1 MAEDAK
7 QFAERYF
14 GRQHP
19 ARQAPKPRPTPEQLE
34 AAAETLTAQP
44 PATGLALDIFDEPL
58 RRILSSG
65 DAHARSQFAA
75 TSRDRVEGDRTFRRA
90 RAEAASKSPGP
101 RVRNWRP
108 VIAFVTGLSDEQRAM
123 IDESDFYKTLG
134 PIDQRKLERLAA
146 QVTQEKVE
154 AEYAEHGGAP
164 LFETLEDEPEVD
176 YAAGEF
182 EPAPVK
188 DVNDTEGQAELEA
201 WLDEDETYWDVAGN
215 DEVDDDFDP
224 VLAESDAILGAQ
236 LQGGEVA

>member
-1 MAEDAK
+1 MAADDAK
-7 QFAERYF
+7 HFAERYF

-19 ARQAPKPRPTPEQLE
+19 ARQTSKPRPTPEQLE

-44 PATGLALDIFDEPL
+44 PASGPALDIFDEPL
-58 RRILSSG
+58 RQILSSG

-75 TSRDRVEGDRTFRRA
+75 TSRDRVEGDRNFRRE
-90 RAEAASKSPGP
+90 RAEAASRSPGP

-108 VIAFVTGLSDEQRAM
+108 VIAFVKGLTDEQRAM

-134 PIDQRKLERLAA
+134 PIDQRKLERLAT

-164 LFETLEDEPEVD
+164 LFETLEDDEVD
-176 YAAGEF
+176 YVTQPY
-182 EPAPVK
+182 EPPAVK
-188 DVNDTEGQAELEA
+188 GPNDVEGAAELDR

-215 DEVDDDFDP
+215 EVDDDFDP
-224 VLAESDAILGAQ
+224 VMAADADLIGAELE
-236 LQGGEVA
+236 GGEVA